1 MSPSDAKTAVGLEL
15 TALQSSSPGHAER
28 ARQLCR
34 EGRWLEAAV
43 LLRTYHS
50 ELVRELTY
58 VAAALEAERAG
69 CMPPRVARS
78 TADYHRT
85 ITVVVPRPKCEF

>member
-15 TALQSSSPGHAER
+15 TALQASSPGHAER

-43 LLRTYHS
+43 LLREYH
-50 ELVRELTY
+50 ET
-58 VAAALEAERAG
+58 VARDLDMVARAIRAERAEAV
-69 CMPPRVARS
+69 RAFVA
-78 TADYHRT
+78 TA
-85 ITVVVPRPKCEF
+85 RPAPNEF

>member
-34 EGRWLEAAV
+34 EGRWLEAAI
-43 LLRTYHS
+43 LLREYH
-50 ELVRELTY
+50 ETVARELQY

-69 CMPPRVARS
+69 CVFHETRA
-78 TADYHRT
+78 
-85 ITVVVPRPKCEF
+85 TV